1 MSVIEELQTKVDAYL
16 DTQNEDIQNA
26 FDNIETIKNQIE
38 TKVYLAKKLLDKE
51 LEIDNEEHE
60 YQYLS
65 KSNCDLQ
72 VDTNLKMF
80 YKNKPF
86 FFINKDLFNILALE
100 DEENTFLSYLMI
112 ALNQKWDEIN
122 DENNFWFFIPGC
134 EIQED
139 NLKDFFQFILLT
151 NGYIFH
157 QPIETSENQF
167 INPYIKSILNCEKN
181 FNQYQES
188 AYILSEYNHTKDIL
202 LKYLLLYHI
211 IENFMY
217 RRPIAEMAATRFTI
231 REFKILY
238 ENVKEGEQKTLKN
251 LLDKIKNLQILPST
265 SIETYFQ
272 NNLTSFKGTLNAS
285 QISTLGTL
293 LQKMGVQHINGLL
306 YKNASQLIYLFRNSI
321 IHNKETEFHITH
333 TTLNENQELVDF
345 FSKFLLP
352 ILENIIYFLIF
363 QPRSLIDY
371 PQNHILLYGDNY
383 DSQRT
388 IHETLP
394 STERDRT
401 TVFHRFKSKYSE
413 CRKLVSS
420 WWQ

>member
-1 MSVIEELQTKVDAYL
+1 MSVIEELQTKVDAYF

-26 FDNIETIKNQIE
+26 FDNIETIKNKIE

-51 LEIDNEEHE
+51 LEIDNEEQE

-72 VDTNLKMF
+72 VNTNLKMF

-86 FFINKDLFNILALE
+86 FFINKDSFNILELE
-100 DEENTFLSYLMI
+100 DEENIFLSYLMI

-122 DENNFWFFIPGC
+122 DENTFWFFIPDC
-134 EIQED
+134 EVQED

-151 NGYIFH
+151 NGYTFH
-157 QPIETSENQF
+157 QPIETSKNQF
-167 INPYIKSILNCEKN
+167 IEPNIKSILNCEKN
-181 FNQYQES
+181 LDQYQES

-217 RRPIAEMAATRFTI
+217 RRPIAEMAATKFTI
-231 REFKILY
+231 RKFKILY
-238 ENVKEGEQKTLKN
+238 ENVKESEQKTLKK
-251 LLDKIKNLQILPST
+251 LMDKIKDLYILPNT

-272 NNLTSFKGTLNAS
+272 NNLETFKNILENSQTTTLN
-285 QISTLGTL
+285 TL
-293 LQKMGVQHINGLL
+293 LQKIGIQHINGLS
-306 YKNASQLIYLFRNSI
+306 YDNASQLIYLFRNSI

-345 FSKFLLP
+345 FSNFLLP
-352 ILENIIYFLIF
+352 TLENIIYFLIF
-363 QPRSLIDY
+363 QPDSLIDY
-371 PQNHILLYGDNY
+371 PQNHILLYGEN
-383 DSQRT
+383 
-388 IHETLP
+388 
-394 STERDRT
+394 
-401 TVFHRFKSKYSE
+401 
-413 CRKLVSS
+413 
-420 WWQ
+420 